1 MYSTSNKYRYPQT
14 SMMHGLLEYPDGG
27 IESMVRTVSEG
38 ILNLNLV
45 DHVPLGTTGEGNQK
59 GGFGHADYC
68 NFVNFS
74 FSTRFFVQIVE
85 NRETQLSSPFLG
97 PGDNFFE
104 KL

>member
-1 MYSTSNKYRYPQT
+1 
-14 SMMHGLLEYPDGG
+14 MHGLLEYPDGG

-85 NRETQLSSPFLG
+85 NREMQLSSLFLG
-97 PGDNFFE
+97 PGDNFSKSYDENRFVWQ
-104 KL
+104 LYGT

>member
-1 MYSTSNKYRYPQT
+1 MYSTSNKYPQRNFGDAGYPN
-14 SMMHGLLEYPDGG
+14 GG

-68 NFVNFS
+68 N
-74 FSTRFFVQIVE
+74 
-85 NRETQLSSPFLG
+85 
-97 PGDNFFE
+97 
-104 KL
+104 